1 MKFPWRQATW
11 EASIKANVALSI
23 LVLILGVMNLM
34 TLHQMFSIRERIVL
48 VPPVVDKTM
57 SIGWDSANEDYL
69 KSFGLY
75 VATLVGNITASD
87 AKFVTDNLSKFM
99 DHALYTD
106 MRQKIL
112 AAADTRMF
120 KEAAGATKF
129 LPKDIYYEPET
140 RKVFV
145 SGSLDLVSSNNT
157 QSQMVVYEMTIK
169 MEGGKP
175 VVYSFESYPGIDP
188 HTTKWIADHPAAPQ
202 QKQEQAENK

>member
-11 EASIKANVALSI
+11 EGSIKANIALSF
-23 LVLILGVMNLM
+23 LVLILGVMNIM

-57 SIGWDSANEDYL
+57 SIGWDSANEDYV

-75 VATLVGNITASD
+75 VTILIANITASN
-87 AKFVTDNLSKFM
+87 ANFVVDNLSKFV

-129 LPKDIYYEPET
+129 LPRNIYYEPET

-145 SGSLDLVSSNNT
+145 SGSLDLVTTGNT

-175 VVYSFESYPGIDP
+175 VIYTFDSYPGIDP
-188 HTTKWIADHPAAPQ
+188 HTLKWNADHPVAPQ
-202 QKQEQAENK
+202 AQAETK

>member
-11 EASIKANVALSI
+11 EGSIKANIALSF
-23 LVLILGVMNLM
+23 LALILGVMELM
-34 TLHQMFSIRERIVL
+34 TLHQMFSMRERVVL

-57 SIGWDSANEDYL
+57 SIGWDSANEDYI

-75 VATLVGNITASD
+75 AAILVGNISASD
-87 AKFVTDNLSKFM
+87 AKFVADTLSKFV

-129 LPKDIYYEPET
+129 LPRDIYYEPET

-145 SGSLDLVSSNNT
+145 SGSLDLVTAGNM

-169 MEGGKP
+169 VEGGKP
-175 VVYSFESYPGIDP
+175 MIYTFDSYPGIDP
-188 HTTKWIADHPAAPQ
+188 HTQKWLADHPVAPQ
-202 QKQEQAENK
+202 PKPENK